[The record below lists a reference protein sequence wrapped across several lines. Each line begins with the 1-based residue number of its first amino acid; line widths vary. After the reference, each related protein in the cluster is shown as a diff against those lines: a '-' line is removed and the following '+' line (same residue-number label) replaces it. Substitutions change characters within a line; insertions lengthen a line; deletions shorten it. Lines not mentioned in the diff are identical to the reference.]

1 MSPHRLHAPP
11 HARDRL
17 GLIVVRSLLIAPAED
32 EAKLAVALASGAD
45 ALVVDLDGAGPPGVK
60 AAARAIAARFLKEAR
75 TRAGAPALIV
85 RVSPLSGGETDLD
98 LDAVMPG
105 APDAVMLPRSLGG
118 ASVQQLSA
126 KLAVREAMCGI
137 ADGSTRIVALA
148 TETAQALF
156 GMASYRGAS
165 PRLIGLAWGMES
177 LGAELRAEVQREASG
192 AYAGAFRLARDLTL
206 VAAAAAGVAAIDTM
220 FSDVRDF
227 EGLRIEAERARR
239 DGFSAKLAAD
249 PAQVRVIKQAFNR
262 LTPHDA

>member
-1 MSPHRLHAPP
+1 M
-11 HARDRL
+11 
-17 GLIVVRSLLIAPAED
+17 
-32 EAKLAVALASGAD
+32 
-45 ALVVDLDGAGPPGVK
+45 VDLESSGPPGVK

-105 APDAVMLPRSLGG
+105 APDAVMLPGSLGG

-137 ADGSTRIVALA
+137 ADGSTRILALA

-165 PRLIGLAWGMES
+165 ARLIGLAWGMES
-177 LGAELRAEVQREASG
+177 LGAELRAEAYREASG
-192 AYAGAFRLARDLTL
+192 AYAGPFRLARDLTL
-206 VAAAAAGVAAIDTM
+206 VAAAAAGVAAIDAIFT
-220 FSDVRDF
+220 DVRDV
-227 EGLRIEAERARR
+227 EGLRTEAETARR
-239 DGFSAKLAAD
+239 DGFAGKLATD
-249 PAQVRVIKQAFNR
+249 PSQVGIINQAFNKLSPR
-262 LTPHDA
+262 PGVIGRDAEAAEIDLLQ